1 MQFAEQGEHEEEGER
16 GEKSVNEMPKLNAK
30 IHMFLLF
37 LFPLPMSCGC
47 QRRQKTMRVSLQ
59 LSPAI

>member
-1 MQFAEQGEHEEEGER
+1 MQFAEQGEQEEEGER

-37 LFPLPMSCGC
+37 PLPMSCGC

>member
-1 MQFAEQGEHEEEGER
+1 MQFAEQGDQEVEGER

-30 IHMFLLF
+30 IHMFL

>member
-1 MQFAEQGEHEEEGER
+1 MQFAEQGEQEGEGER

-30 IHMFLLF
+30 IHMFL